1 MQKNVSDLLE
11 SSEFKSLVVKR
22 GTVSIVLLLLLFV
35 CYYGFVLLIGFDK
48 SFLAQKLS
56 ETGAATTLGI
66 PLGVAV
72 ILAAWLLTVIYVVW
86 ANTIYDPE
94 VRRLRALLL
103 GK

>member
-1 MQKNVSDLLE
+1 MQKDVHTMLE
-11 SSEFKSLVVKR
+11 SSEFKALVVKR
-22 GTVSIVLLLLLFV
+22 GRVSIVLLLLLFA

-48 SFLAQKLS
+48 PFLAQKLS
-56 ETGAATTLGI
+56 EAGATTLGI

-72 ILAAWLLTVIYVVW
+72 ILASWLLTVIYVVW

-94 VRRLRALLL
+94 VKRLRALLL

>member
-35 CYYGFVLLIGFDK
+35 SYYGFVLLIGFNK

-56 ETGAATTLGI
+56 ETGATTLGI